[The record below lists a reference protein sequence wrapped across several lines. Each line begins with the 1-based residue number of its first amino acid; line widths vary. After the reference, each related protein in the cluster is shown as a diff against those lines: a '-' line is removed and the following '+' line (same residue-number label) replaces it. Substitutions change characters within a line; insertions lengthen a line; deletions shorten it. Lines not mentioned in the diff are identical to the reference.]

1 MNEFEDMVSG
11 WKKQAVPTPKNSAT
25 AVAGI
30 AKKRVKSSRQKHA
43 ATIVVLGII
52 LVILVAFA
60 LLTKGNSSHIAKGI
74 QLMIGALLIRIG
86 VEWLSVMLL
95 NKLDITKGT
104 TEYLKMLT
112 SFYNTRRK
120 IHGAFTYIIFGLY
133 VAGFCMMLPL
143 FNTTLPAWF
152 FTYICISAIVIFGV
166 LIFYIRKKT
175 KQELD
180 ELKKAMGEVAAISN
194 ALERSK

>member
-25 AVAGI
+25 AVASI

-43 ATIVVLGII
+43 ATIMVLGITLI
-52 LVILVAFA
+52 VLVAFA
-60 LLTKGNSSHIAKGI
+60 LITKGNSSHIAKGI

-86 VEWLSVMLL
+86 VEWLSIMLL
-95 NKLDITKGT
+95 NKLDVTKGT

-143 FNTTLPAWF
+143 FKATLPAWF
-152 FTYICISAIVIFGV
+152 FTYICISGIVIFGV

-194 ALERSK
+194 ALEEE

>member
-43 ATIVVLGII
+43 ATIGVLGITLI
-52 LVILVAFA
+52 VLVAFA
-60 LLTKGNSSHIAKGI
+60 LITKGNSSHIAKGI

-86 VEWLSVMLL
+86 VEWLSIMLL
-95 NKLDITKGT
+95 NKLDVTKGT

-143 FNTTLPAWF
+143 FNTTLPALF
-152 FTYICISAIVIFGV
+152 FTYICISGIVIFGV

-194 ALERSK
+194 ALEEE